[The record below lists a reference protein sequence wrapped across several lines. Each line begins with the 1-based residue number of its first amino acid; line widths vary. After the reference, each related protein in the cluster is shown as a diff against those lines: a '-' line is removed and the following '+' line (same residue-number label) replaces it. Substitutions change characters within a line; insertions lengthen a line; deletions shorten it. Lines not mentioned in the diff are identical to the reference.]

1 MSATDKQ
8 LSLARNAG
16 GRGVPATWAILVA
29 LGTAL
34 GARPALA
41 QRPIG
46 VDVSSYQGGSVNWA
60 SAKAGG
66 GSFAWAK
73 AAEGLTVNDADFT
86 INEANAKAAGV
97 LIGAYHFSHPE
108 LHIGVVDGQPF

>member
-1 MSATDKQ
+1 MSATGEQ
-8 LSLARNAG
+8 LSPRHNGAK
-16 GRGVPATWAILVA
+16 RGAPVTWAIIVA

-34 GARPALA
+34 GARPGLA

-66 GSFAWAK
+66 VSFAWAK
-73 AAEGLTVNDADFT
+73 ATEGLTVNDADFT
-86 INEANAKAAGV
+86 INAANAKAAGV

-108 LHIGVVDGQPF
+108 LHVGS